1 MLEKLGGVD
10 AMVASV
16 AAMAGLSRLNLPIFI
31 NIPLVFVCVM
41 IYLGGVVFLFSEGPI
56 FTSARRQAKSIPQV
70 GKTSKG
76 TAS

>member
-1 MLEKLGGVD
+1 MLEKLGGVV
-10 AMVASV
+10 AIVASM

-56 FTSARRQAKSIPQV
+56 FTSARRVKMAPQV
-70 GKTSKG
+70 GKTLQE

>member
-1 MLEKLGGVD
+1 MLEKLGGVV
-10 AMVASV
+10 AMVASM

-56 FTSARRQAKSIPQV
+56 FTSVRRQAKSIPQV